1 MVQLSHSYMTTTK
14 STALTVRTFVSKVL
28 SLLSNML
35 SRFVIALLPR
45 SKHLLISLLQSPPA
59 MILEPKKIKSIT
71 ANSSHIHKYATFSH
85 TQTQK
90 RELSFTSFFFLFFFF
105 FRMLRLWSLTVM
117 IISWFAREQM
127 PWFGES
133 LKEKESFLEN
143 LRAERIRL
151 RFRSGA
157 TKEHTGS
164 LKTNHLNI

>member
-1 MVQLSHSYMTTTK
+1 MVQLPHSYMTTAK
-14 STALTVRTFVSKVL
+14 STALTVRTFVSKML

-35 SRFVIALLPR
+35 SRFIIAFLPR
-45 SKHLLISLLQSPPA
+45 SKRLLISRLQSPPA
-59 MILEPKKIKSIT
+59 MILEPKKITSIT
-71 ANSSHIHKYATFSH
+71 ANSSHIHEYAAFSH

-90 RELSFTSFFFLFFFF
+90 RELSFTSSFFLFFF

-117 IISWFAREQM
+117 IIRWFACEQM

-157 TKEHTGS
+157 TKEHIGS

>member
-14 STALTVRTFVSKVL
+14 STALTVQTFVSKVL

-35 SRFVIALLPR
+35 SRFVIAFLPR
-45 SKHLLISLLQSPPA
+45 SKRLLISRLQSPPA

-71 ANSSHIHKYATFSH
+71 TNSSHIHEYATFSH

-90 RELSFTSFFFLFFFF
+90 RELSFPSIFLLFFF
-105 FRMLRLWSLTVM
+105 FRMLRRWSLTVM
-117 IISWFAREQM
+117 IISWFACGQM